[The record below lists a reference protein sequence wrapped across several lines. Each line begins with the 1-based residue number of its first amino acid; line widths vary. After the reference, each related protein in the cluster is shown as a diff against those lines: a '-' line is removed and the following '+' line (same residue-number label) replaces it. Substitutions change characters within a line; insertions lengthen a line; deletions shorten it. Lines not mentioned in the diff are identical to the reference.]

1 MIYTTAKAWMGKGL
15 PDKDRRR
22 TNIILHMSPL
32 LASAALLPPR
42 LGFLS
47 LPLPDEWALGST
59 QHQTSVLATSTIYLH
74 FTIPAVISSRTYP
87 EGQTHRWR
95 YDDLDEAGHRWMDM

>member
-1 MIYTTAKAWMGKGL
+1 
-15 PDKDRRR
+15 
-22 TNIILHMSPL
+22 MSPL

-74 FTIPAVISSRTYP
+74 FTVPAVISSRTYP
-87 EGQTHRWR
+87 EGQTPSTEEWNSDAIFFSISPLNTRIEDW
-95 YDDLDEAGHRWMDM
+95 LW